1 MSISNNYVLNASV
14 MIKWFI
20 PEIYSEQATLL
31 QNTQYRNLHTPDF
44 AQLECTNILS
54 KKVRR
59 KELQLNEANQI
70 QELLLQ
76 MPVQM
81 YPWQDLLL
89 QAGQV
94 AHETYRSVYDCLY
107 LVLAKQL
114 KGKMVTAD
122 KKLYMALKDT
132 KNWSVYLLWVENISN
147 YCE

>member
-1 MSISNNYVLNASV
+1 MLDASII
-14 MIKWFI
+14 IKWFI
-20 PEIYSEQATLL
+20 PEIYWEQAAFL
-31 QNTQYRNLHTPDF
+31 QNYPDSSLHAPDF
-44 AQLECTNILS
+44 AQLECTSILS

-59 KELQLNEANQI
+59 KELQLNEVNQV

-89 QAGQV
+89 EAGQV

-114 KGKMVTAD
+114 KGRMVTAD
-122 KKLYMALKDT
+122 KKLYLTLKDSED
-132 KNWSVYLLWVENISN
+132 WSDYLLWVEDISK
-147 YCE
+147 ELGKR